1 MTTKPTS
8 RTPLRREGSAK
19 TVFHRYSRKAYAA
32 FQSCGHE
39 VCIGVLSVAMLS
51 TQQVTAQ
58 TTQSI
63 QIMRDTTV
71 HQEESLDELTVTGA
85 MAPLTQMQQA
95 RIVSVITSD
104 EIQRAAA
111 STLNDLLKTL
121 APVDVRQR
129 GGFSIQT
136 DISIDGATFD
146 QVTVLLNGVN
156 ITNPHTGHLTMDLP
170 LNTYD
175 IERIELLEGASSRIY
190 GASTFGGAINIVTRG
205 AQPSHQNAPFPSHDK
220 VSTPPNAPSLS
231 HTEESASPNA
241 PSLSHATE
249 SAPPNAHSLSH
260 TEESASPNRA
270 SLSRPTPTLSLSL
283 SAGSWG
289 TVAGEASFGISTHR
303 TAHYVSAGASR
314 SDGGADN
321 SDFRRLNAFYNG
333 RWQTA
338 DNRQPLLSWQ
348 FGISDK
354 RYGANTFYSPKFPNQ
369 WEANTRYMASVTGD
383 FNIGV
388 TLRPSFYWNRST
400 DHFQLIRD
408 TPTGENFHRTDV
420 LGGGITAHL
429 AWLAGKSAI
438 AANVRH
444 ERIASSNLGHEITP
458 APDTRTQQAAPESQ
472 GRQIAPAT
480 RYTHA
485 DSRTQYSL
493 SLEHNVLLP
502 RWTFSVGLMAAVNN
516 AIDHRVR
523 LYPGIDISYRPTARW
538 RIYASYNRG
547 FRMPTF
553 TDLYYTGAE
562 RQGNGSLL
570 PEQSHAISLAATF
583 TIPRLTAIRSAS
595 PLFTATARLFYHRGS
610 HMIDWVKHSATD
622 QVYYAA
628 DFDLDNIGATVSAQ
642 YAPIPAVRL
651 QAAYTF
657 IHQWRHDALPV
668 YKSSYAGEYLRHKF
682 TASLAHPIYGPLTA
696 QWHLR
701 VCDRVGSYEAYENAQ
716 PTGTLHPYAPYAVLD
731 CRLRLRL
738 THFDIALTAENIT
751 NRRYYDFGNIPQPG
765 ICLIASLR
773 WTL

>member
-1 MTTKPTS
+1 MTTKTTS

-19 TVFHRYSRKAYAA
+19 NVFHRYSRKAYAA
-32 FQSCGHE
+32 FQSCGRE

-205 AQPSHQNAPFPSHDK
+205 AQPSHHNAPFPSHDK

-231 HTEESASPNA
+231 H
-241 PSLSHATE
+241 AT
-249 SAPPNAHSLSH
+249 
-260 TEESASPNRA
+260 ESASPNRA

-289 TVAGEASFGISTHR
+289 TVAGDASFGISTHR

-314 SDGGADN
+314 SDGGTDN

-338 DNRQPLLSWQ
+338 DSRQPLLSWQ

-420 LGGGITAHL
+420 VGGGITAHL

-458 APDTRTQQAAPESQ
+458 AP
-472 GRQIAPAT
+472 AT

-493 SLEHNVLLP
+493 ALEHNVLLP
-502 RWTFSVGLMAAVNN
+502 RWTFSVGLMAAINN

-583 TIPRLTAIRSAS
+583 TIPRLTA
-595 PLFTATARLFYHRGS
+595 TARLFYHRGS
-610 HMIDWVKHSATD
+610 HMIDWVKRAATD

-716 PTGTLHPYAPYAVLD
+716 PTGTLHPYPPYAVLD

-738 THFDIALTAENIT
+738 SHFDIALTAENIT